1 MENMNKIDKKLNL
14 DLKLDKLELDKKDD
28 SKDGYILYIADVIS
42 IGPLAILLV
51 LFYTSINY
59 YRWKEFILAFIL
71 IFLNCVVTF
80 IKKLP
85 YPESLYKITRRP
97 EKSFNCDYLSRN
109 GKQSKDAPG
118 FPSGHMTGV
127 AFFAVYQIMN
137 GYSIHANILIVLL
150 TGWARWYKNNHN
162 MVQIVVGTIFG
173 SILSYF
179 YCKI

>member
-1 MENMNKIDKKLNL
+1 MENISKNDIELEGGLEKNDTKDK
-14 DLKLDKLELDKKDD
+14 
-28 SKDGYILYIADVIS
+28 YILYIADVIS

-51 LFYTSINY
+51 LFYISINNF
-59 YRWKEFILAFIL
+59 RLQEFILAIIL
-71 IFLNCVVTF
+71 IFLNYVVTF
-80 IKKLP
+80 IKNLP

-118 FPSGHMTGV
+118 FPSGHMTSV

-137 GYSIHANILIVLL
+137 GYSIHANVLIVLL

-162 MVQIVVGTIFG
+162 SVQIIVGTIFG

>member
-1 MENMNKIDKKLNL
+1 MENMNKIDNE
-14 DLKLDKLELDKKDD
+14 LKINSDDNEDSNDKN
-28 SKDGYILYIADVIS
+28 ILYIADVIS

-51 LFYTSINY
+51 LFYTSINNF
-59 YRWKEFILAFIL
+59 RLKEFILAIIL

-118 FPSGHMTGV
+118 FPSGHMTSV

-137 GYSIHANILIVLL
+137 GYSIHANVLIVLL

-162 MVQIVVGTIFG
+162 ILQIVVGTIFG